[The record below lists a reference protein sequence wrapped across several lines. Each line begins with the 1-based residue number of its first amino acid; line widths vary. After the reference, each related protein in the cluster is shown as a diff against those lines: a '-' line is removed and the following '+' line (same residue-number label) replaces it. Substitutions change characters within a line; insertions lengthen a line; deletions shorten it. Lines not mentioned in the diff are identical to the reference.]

1 MLIVDVDTYATVVDP
16 EANPSA
22 CIRNGVVVPSKCTG
36 LTHVAVVLDDQS
48 AEIIMVPNEH
58 DKLLSFGIFE
68 PVTDTTLPP
77 EVAIPLGLMEVN
89 PIAARDV
96 NVSALLVK
104 LPFAFTR
111 ATYTFAVDGESSD
124 TIRAEL

>member
-1 MLIVDVDTYATVVDP
+1 MIGFSEPAIKDGDGLSDDTEIDP
-16 EANPSA
+16 YNTDRDE
-22 CIRNGVVVPSKCTG
+22 VT
-36 LTHVAVVLDDQS
+36 
-48 AEIIMVPNEH
+48 NEH

-68 PVTDTTLPP
+68 PLTDTPLPP
-77 EVAIPLGLMEVN
+77 EVALTLGLMEVN

-111 ATYTFAVDGESSD
+111 AMYTFAVDGESSD

>member
-58 DKLLSFGIFE
+58 D
-68 PVTDTTLPP
+68 
-77 EVAIPLGLMEVN
+77 IPLGLMEVN

-111 ATYTFAVDGESSD
+111 AMYTFAVDGESSD
-124 TIRAEL
+124 TIRAELWK

>member
-1 MLIVDVDTYATVVDP
+1 MLIVDVDTYVTIVDP
-16 EANPSA
+16 EASPSA
-22 CIRNGVVVPSKCTG
+22 CIRNGVEVPSKCTG

-48 AEIIMVPNEH
+48 AEIITVPNEH
-58 DKLLSFGIFE
+58 DKPLSFGMFE

-77 EVAIPLGLMEVN
+77 EMAIPLGLMEVN
-89 PIAARDV
+89 SIAAREV

-104 LPFAFTR
+104 FPFAFTR
-111 ATYTFAVDGESSD
+111 AMYTLAVDGESSD